1 MIYHS
6 GYMPHVSRKKLK
18 KKVFIKIGE
27 QLSDTIAKANSAREL
42 KWIFKE
48 LVTPT
53 ERIMLAKRLAIILML
68 EKGYSFDIIQ
78 KTLKVTPQTIVRF
91 WKISKQSSYKPII
104 KEISTDKTRR
114 NFWQELEE
122 NILLGM
128 PPRGRQWQLMR
139 RVMSKHF

>member
-27 QLSDTIAKANSAREL
+27 QLSDTIAKANSAQEL

-68 EKGYSFDIIQ
+68 ERGYSFDIIQ

-91 WKISKQSSYKPII
+91 WKISKQSSYKPIL
-104 KEISTDKTRR
+104 KEISAGKIKR

-128 PPRGRQWQLMR
+128 PPRGRQRQLMH
-139 RVMSKHF
+139 RVMSKNF